1 MIGGTTDRTRIQ
13 PCSVCGVEMEHR
25 ENFGLTADAPTWWE
39 PRRHTAPC
47 GRPCMGGG
55 VRPHPVDESPG
66 GDGLAHAHRA
76 DACGAPGCGGGQHPV
91 SVDLTCAR
99 RCGAVA
105 ADAAPDAARER
116 GR

>member
-1 MIGGTTDRTRIQ
+1 MIGGTTDRTRVQ
-13 PCSVCGVEMEHR
+13 PCAVCGVEMAHR
-25 ENFGLTADAPTWWE
+25 EHFGLAAGVPTWWT
-39 PRRHTAPC
+39 PAKHNAPC
-47 GRPCMGGG
+47 GAPCIGGG
-55 VRPHPVDESPG
+55 VRPLVPRPPG
-66 GDGLAHAHRA
+66 VSGLAHAHRA

-105 ADAAPDAARER
+105 DDTAPDAARER